1 LREVIFHY
9 PTNINEASRL
19 LRDCV
24 NTLPIA
30 GGTDLAILMDNK
42 VIRPNGLVDLTNLGL
57 KYIILEPEYIRIGA
71 VTTFSEIL
79 DSEIIRS
86 YLPAFY
92 AAVEQIGSVQCR
104 SMATIGGNLC
114 SAVPSADSV
123 PPLLVANATVLIAGL
138 KRERMVTLEDFFVGP
153 RMTVLERGELLTEI
167 RIPIPMKN
175 TITVFI
181 KYGRRN
187 ALTIST
193 INLAVSLRLN
203 SLKKILMARIAF
215 GAVAP
220 TPIRSR
226 TAEAFLTGQ
235 VLEDSLIE
243 RATSISLDEIRPI
256 TDQRASKEYRMELS
270 EVLLRRALKQ
280 IRDQHNKAEE

>member
-9 PTNINEASRL
+9 PANIDEASRL
-19 LRDCV
+19 LQDCE

-30 GGTDLAILMDNK
+30 GGTDLAILMDKK

-57 KYIILEPEYIRIGA
+57 NYINLEQGYIHIGPA
-71 VTTFSEIL
+71 TTFSEIL

-138 KRERMVTLEDFFVGP
+138 KRERTVALEDFFIGP
-153 RMTVLERGELLTEI
+153 RKTVLERGELLTEI
-167 RIPIPMKN
+167 RIPIPIKN
-175 TITVFI
+175 TKAVFI

-193 INLAVSLRLN
+193 VNLAVSLRLN

-220 TPIRSR
+220 TPIRST
-226 TAEAFLTGQ
+226 TAEAFLIGR
-235 VLEDSLIE
+235 VLDDFVIE
-243 RATSISLDEIRPI
+243 RAASIAMGEIRPI

-280 IRDQHNKAEE
+280 IRDQYNEVEE

>member
-9 PTNINEASRL
+9 PTNIDEASRL
-19 LRDCV
+19 LQDCE

-30 GGTDLAILMDNK
+30 GGTDVSILMDKK

-57 KYIILEPEYIRIGA
+57 NYIILEREYIRIGA
-71 VTTFSEIL
+71 ATTFSEIL

-92 AAVEQIGSVQCR
+92 VAVEQIGSVQCR

-175 TITVFI
+175 TKAFFI

-193 INLAVSLRLN
+193 VNLAVSLRLN
-203 SLKKILMARIAF
+203 SLKKILMARIAY

-235 VLEDSLIE
+235 VLDDSLIE
-243 RATSISLDEIRPI
+243 RAASISLDEIRPI
-256 TDQRASKEYRMELS
+256 TDQRASNEYRMELS
-270 EVLLRRALKQ
+270 KVLLRRALKQ
-280 IRDQHNKAEE
+280 IRDQYNKDEE